1 MKNYLMFIFTV
12 IFFISKANADVAI
25 IPKDNT
31 PVFFKECKKELPA
44 PNLGVGVF
52 EILKNDGSIDKGLYI
67 QITIPLVRKQ
77 TCQ

>member
-1 MKNYLMFIFTV
+1 MKHYLIFLFLI
-12 IFFISKANADVAI
+12 IFFISKVNADVVI

-31 PVFFKECKKELPA
+31 PVFFKECKKELPV

-67 QITIPLVRKQ
+67 QITVPLVRKK